1 MEKLKGFYSKAEL
14 AESLGVSKRTVDN
27 WMSNGKISFTKVGR
41 KVIFSELDLSQLIA
55 SNRRE
60 AFFYQE
66 EDGES
71 RIYFPRYN
79 QLNKN

>member
-55 SNRRE
+55 CNRRE

-66 EDGES
+66 EDDES